1 MATEPILAPSKDP
14 KRLPL
19 VAVFTDEN
27 RLVLSNEAVA
37 QLQLHYG
44 DYFEVQIEGDHIVL
58 TPIRVPTE
66 ETIWA
71 KIAALGITEKD
82 VADAV
87 KWARDSD
94 GG

>member
-1 MATEPILAPSKDP
+1 MATEPIEAPSKDT

-27 RLVLSNEAVA
+27 RLVLSSEAVSEL
-37 QLQLHYG
+37 QLQNG
-44 DYFEVQIEGDHIVL
+44 DYFEVQIRDDSIVL
-58 TPIRVPTE
+58 TPIRAPTK

-71 KIAALGITEKD
+71 KIAALGITEED

-87 KWARDSD
+87 KWAREGS
-94 GG
+94 GS